1 MSGSSIGQDEL
12 YSKITEQVG
21 RAVTADTQSRPE
33 EALSGYNDALKSIQ
47 QLILVGGDCQRRP
60 VLIEKFCEYANRA
73 GQLLCQLATNPEY
86 IDDLERAH
94 ATLYKAREAR
104 LQGDTDTSLS
114 LFISGIGSYQ
124 KVLRLTKGAKADAGS
139 TRWSRELRRFA
150 NLSLKEAEDIK
161 YAATEIQLPDLPDAA
176 SSGRLVTTQQEAP
189 FAVSEISY
197 SLSQL
202 TVDQQPLG
210 GRALKNKGGNSASSL
225 STMAASVGS
234 GASSEPSGNLGIPNA
249 RSSPVERLAPDETDV
264 VRHTSHINGLTFLPW
279 LTNDIDENFAFVEHY
294 TDKDGLPSLSS
305 KQQRKLWRWRRASQ
319 LYNAPQVFGQIGCE
333 HIVQETVTDCSFV
346 AALCVSVEYERRFRR
361 QVISRHLYP
370 LSSSGVPL
378 FNPSGKYMAKL
389 FVNGLWRRVVI
400 DDQLPTAEGGR
411 LLCTYSTANDIGP
424 SLMEKAFLKVMGGY
438 EFPGSNSSTDLHV
451 LTGWIPEHVFI
462 QDDSFN
468 AERMWQRMCSGAR
481 HGDVMVTIATG
492 EMSTSAAS
500 ALGLVPAHAYA
511 VLDIREA
518 CGHRLL
524 KVKNP
529 WSSLRWTGCFSHA
542 DHASWTPELM
552 QHLCY
557 DPVAESEDCGLFWID
572 YDSVC
577 QRFDAIHLNWN
588 PQVFAHATATHLEWP
603 LASGP
608 RQALYDFSANPQYTL
623 TVGSLDTAADADSRP
638 LVWILLSKHLLKTE
652 ENTDFIALHV
662 YNGSRR
668 IYEPRSAMRIGEYVN
683 TPHVLMQFSAEPG
696 SSYTLVVAQRN
707 KTKTLYFTLRVFCDA
722 PLQMAAAPTPA
733 FKEIIQN
740 QWGSSSAGGNTASS
754 RYLDNPQYRLKVGN
768 GSSSVRFSGMLTLE
782 AAQKYPVNLRIFRT
796 GFLVTRVLEVNTVA
810 NSGKYRTQFCSCS
823 LDDIEAG
830 SYTVVVSTFEPF
842 MFSRFKLSVELD
854 TEFTLTPIPREG
866 AGMRLRELHGS
877 WAPGTPGSA
886 DSPRFLVRTD
896 RPTKILVRLQTPMAD
911 PLPLANVSVFASG
924 RAASDSLCATSGSY
938 TNSPQGVATQ
948 LTSIGAAGR
957 SSDYVVVAS
966 TWDSDV
972 TAPFVLYLYSEHS
985 VEITPLH
992 QASQ

>member
-1 MSGSSIGQDEL
+1 MSGFSAEHDEV
-12 YSKITEQVG
+12 YTKITEQVG
-21 RAVTADTQSRPE
+21 RAVTADTQNRLD

-47 QLILVGGDCQRRP
+47 QLIRVQGDCRQRSA
-60 VLIEKFCEYANRA
+60 LIEKHCEYSNRV

-86 IDDLERAH
+86 KEDLEH
-94 ATLYKAREAR
+94 ANVMLFKAREAR
-104 LQGDTDTSLS
+104 LQGDTESALD

-124 KVLRLTKGAKADAGS
+124 KILRLTKGAKTEAGKS
-139 TRWSRELRRFA
+139 RWSRELRRFA

-161 YAATEIQLPDLPDAA
+161 YATTEIQLPDLPTVA
-176 SSGRLVTTQQEAP
+176 SNGRMVVTQQEAP
-189 FAVSEISY
+189 LTASKISE
-197 SLSQL
+197 SLSRL
-202 TVDQQPLG
+202 TVDQRPLG
-210 GRALKNKGGNSASSL
+210 ARNIKNKSGNSASSL
-225 STMAASVGS
+225 NTMAASVCSKDSGEVGS
-234 GASSEPSGNLGIPNA
+234 NPGISDA

-264 VRHTSHINGLTFLPW
+264 VRHTSRINGLTFLPW
-279 LTNDIDENFAFVEHY
+279 LTNDIDETFVLDEHY

-319 LYNAPQVFGQIGCE
+319 LYNTPQVFGQIGCE

-370 LSSSGVPL
+370 RNSSGVPL

-400 DDQLPTAEGGR
+400 DDLLPTAEGGR
-411 LLCTYSTANDIGP
+411 LLCTYSTVNDIGP

-438 EFPGSNSSTDLHV
+438 DFPGSNSSTDLHV

-462 QDDSFN
+462 QDEAFN
-468 AERMWQRMCSGAR
+468 AERTWRRMCSGTR
-481 HGDVMVTIATG
+481 NGDVMVTIATG
-492 EMSTSAAS
+492 EMSTGAAS

-529 WSSLRWTGCFSHA
+529 WSSLRWTGCFSHT
-542 DHASWTPELM
+542 DHASWTPKLM
-552 QHLCY
+552 QQLCY

-603 LASGP
+603 LESGP
-608 RQALYDFSANPQYTL
+608 RQALYDFSTNPQYTL
-623 TVGSLDTAADADSRP
+623 NVGSLNDATDTDSRP

-683 TPHVLMQFSAEPG
+683 TTHVLMQFSAEPET
-696 SSYTLVVAQRN
+696 SYTLVLAQRN
-707 KTKTLYFTLRVFCDA
+707 KTKSLYFTLRAFCDA
-722 PLQMAAAPTPA
+722 PLQMAAAPTPI
-733 FKEIIQN
+733 FKEIIQS

-754 RYLDNPQYRLKVGN
+754 RYLDNPQYRLTAGS
-768 GSSSVRFSGMLTLE
+768 GSSNTRFSGMLTLE
-782 AAQKYPVNLRIFRT
+782 AAQKYPVNLRVFRT

-866 AGMRLRELHGS
+866 AGMRLRELHGN
-877 WAPGTPGSA
+877 WVPGTPGSA
-886 DSPRFLVRTD
+886 GSSRFLVRTD
-896 RPTKILVRLQTPMAD
+896 KPNKILVRLQTPLAD

-966 TWDSDV
+966 TWDNNVS
-972 TAPFVLYLYSEHS
+972 ASFVLYLYSEHS
-985 VEITPLH
+985 IEITPLH
-992 QASQ
+992 ETSQ